1 MNHTHLNKRCVNIT
15 QSPTDPLLQV
25 ITFSDGTRN
34 DAHVVIGA
42 DGIKSS
48 VRSIMTGQAVD
59 SHVAWSNTAAYRG
72 LVRLDETRAEGVK
85 IDLAAG
91 FWCFM
96 GPGKVH

>member
-1 MNHTHLNKRCVNIT
+1 MNHAHLNKRCVNIT
-15 QSPTDPLLQV
+15 RSPTDPLLQV
-25 ITFSDGTRN
+25 ITFSDGTRS

-96 GPGKVH
+96 GPGKVQ